1 MGISGLSYGQIN
13 IFQAKGKY
21 SGAQSLNCFSQM
33 PRTTQQ
39 AKVNFVKKW
48 SAFISKAA
56 FTIPLHNIDAH
67 MQSIHGCFSKDGWNE
82 FTNAINRSGNVVLVQ
97 SRQYEGTSSIEGSIS
112 VVNQAQSTI
121 WETKTPLLVIYS
133 NKESRINQRLTI
145 HLRLQ
150 QEYDGQLRITQIVGI
165 PREASQTAMPQ

>member
-1 MGISGLSYGQIN
+1 
-13 IFQAKGKY
+13 
-21 SGAQSLNCFSQM
+21 
-33 PRTTQQ
+33 
-39 AKVNFVKKW
+39 
-48 SAFISKAA
+48 
-56 FTIPLHNIDAH
+56 